1 MPTSI
6 YSIIS
11 KCSKGKYSVLRLLG
25 LGWAQTKRHPVPALV
40 KCKSGWRDTCAHKRP
55 VLSADLRY
63 CCCVNQAG
71 AGTGPELSQEGQV
84 SQGGSH
90 CSTCPISWSPVLF
103 YHPPI
108 LATCLY
114 LFTATHPPQPGVG
127 SFPEPIRSRCFPYH
141 SSDLCC
147 DQVTG
152 HRFHAPFTLKGV
164 QVGG

>member
-84 SQGGSH
+84 SQGEV
-90 CSTCPISWSPVLF
+90 TAPPAPSPGLLF
-103 YHPPI
+103 YFTTLLFLPPV
-108 LATCLY
+108 
-114 LFTATHPPQPGVG
+114 FTFSQPPTPPNLVWVVSQ
-127 SFPEPIRSRCFPYH
+127 S
-141 SSDLCC
+141 L
-147 DQVTG
+147 
-152 HRFHAPFTLKGV
+152 
-164 QVGG
+164 